1 MTNEEALEEI
11 SYLRC
16 LQQYDK
22 GQGKVSQL
30 LSDPTMPSEM
40 KLMTLAVALGHVAEY
55 IRSDPM
61 DALAKLG
68 SLCVMWLESLPTP
81 EVRS

>member
-1 MTNEEALEEI
+1 MTINQVLEEI

-40 KLMTLAVALGHVAEY
+40 KLMALAVSLGHVAEA
-55 IRSDPM
+55 IHSNPL

-68 SLCVMWLESLPTP
+68 SLCVMWLESLPA
-81 EVRS
+81 SGSMS